1 MLNITNQRNAN
12 QNYKIPPHT
21 SKMATIRKEKRVSF
35 GKDVEKVEPFCF
47 IGGNVIWY
55 NYCEKLYIPQKIKT
69 RITCDPAIPLWGISL
84 K

>member
-12 QNYKIPPHT
+12 QNYKIPPH
-21 SKMATIRKEKRVSF
+21 SIKMATIRKEKRGSF

-55 NYCEKLYIPQKIKT
+55 NYCEKLCT
-69 RITCDPAIPLWGISL
+69 FL
-84 K
+84 KKLKLELHVIQQFHFGVYP